1 MSAPEL
7 VPVADHG
14 VLVRFGD
21 DIGPDTQARV
31 LDLADALA
39 RHPPVGL
46 VEVVPAM
53 TSVLV
58 VFDPLQTD
66 HAAIGASVTTN
77 LAAAA
82 PRPPGAVHVIDVC
95 YDEPSAPDLTE
106 LAHLCGLDP
115 ADVVAAHLGATYT
128 VGMYGFAPGYAYLA
142 GTPEAIRRPRRAT
155 PGPPV
160 PSGSVIV
167 AGQQCLV
174 IPVAM
179 STGWFA
185 IGRSPTRVFDPEAER
200 PFLVDVGDRVV
211 FRRIGSDELAAGL
224 ERWMAP

>member
-1 MSAPEL
+1 MNGPDL

-21 DIGPDTQARV
+21 DIAPETLARV
-31 LDLADALA
+31 RDLADTLT

-66 HAAIGASVTTN
+66 HVAIGDTVTAN
-77 LAAAA
+77 LASAA

-95 YDEPSAPDLTE
+95 YDEPSAPDLAE
-106 LAHLCGLDP
+106 LARLRGLDP
-115 ADVVAAHLGATYT
+115 ADVVEAHLGATYT

-142 GTPEAIRRPRRAT
+142 GTPEAIRQARRAT

-160 PSGSVIV
+160 PAGSVIV

-200 PFLVDVGDRVV
+200 PFLVDVGDTVV
-211 FRRIGSDELAAGL
+211 FRRIDADELNACL
-224 ERWMAP
+224 ERWEGP